1 VLLVVPV
8 VVREGR
14 VDEGEAP
21 PARGSA
27 ERAAAFTRLLD
38 RNLDASYRL
47 AAVILGNRIEAE
59 EATHDAAV
67 RAWQRWSPRR
77 DPERLDAWFGRI
89 LVNVSRDRLRRR
101 RWVDPPLAQTG
112 AGSERD
118 AFTDSVEQEAL
129 RAAIAELSSDH
140 RTVIALRYL
149 GDLTVEQ
156 IAERTG
162 KRVGTVQS
170 RLHYGLRALR
180 AAYNAANRPGSR
192 ARPAGISDEHFE
204 QDLRDAVQSLAP
216 SGAPDSLRQR
226 AAAIPSTAPSRSR
239 FARWGV
245 IAGGAVAA
253 AAAVAVLVLA
263 LALKPVVPSPDGSP
277 NPSASV
283 PSETGDFAPISI
295 AFWSIGSGVA
305 GGPGA
310 DGQGVIELT
319 TDGGRTWTLSY
330 LAPGPVT
337 HVTVAGTADAW
348 AIVDCQHRVRE
359 PCTPLAHTGDGGLSW
374 SVIEAD
380 EVTVSFIDALRGWGL
395 TSGSPGVVQTDDGG
409 QNWASPSQ
417 PCQAPFTTP
426 VALSL
431 DPS

>member
-1 VLLVVPV
+1 
-8 VVREGR
+8 

-38 RNLDASYRL
+38 RNLDASYRV
-47 AAVILGNRIEAE
+47 AAVILGNRIEAQ

-77 DPERLDAWFGRI
+77 DLERLDAWFGRI

-170 RLHYGLRALR
+170 QLDQALRALR
-180 AAYNAANRPGSR
+180 TAYE
-192 ARPAGISDEHFE
+192 AG
-204 QDLRDAVQSLAP
+204 QRTT
-216 SGAPDSLRQR
+216 SGRR
-226 AAAIPSTAPSRSR
+226 
-239 FARWGV
+239 
-245 IAGGAVAA
+245 
-253 AAAVAVLVLA
+253 
-263 LALKPVVPSPDGSP
+263 GSP
-277 NPSASV
+277 S
-283 PSETGDFAPISI
+283 
-295 AFWSIGSGVA
+295 
-305 GGPGA
+305 
-310 DGQGVIELT
+310 
-319 TDGGRTWTLSY
+319 
-330 LAPGPVT
+330 
-337 HVTVAGTADAW
+337 
-348 AIVDCQHRVRE
+348 
-359 PCTPLAHTGDGGLSW
+359 
-374 SVIEAD
+374 
-380 EVTVSFIDALRGWGL
+380 
-395 TSGSPGVVQTDDGG
+395 
-409 QNWASPSQ
+409 
-417 PCQAPFTTP
+417 
-426 VALSL
+426 
-431 DPS
+431 